1 MTASQPA
8 RQARSEHNSP
18 LIAPVRPPTSVPA
31 FQVEIPP
38 LSPNDYSYS
47 PFKTQSPN
55 LQSGHSG
62 PHLPET
68 IPENW
73 FTTHDEAHN
82 YGPPSVPELA
92 YIDWTKYGFG
102 GTPTLDN
109 NGMQPLYNLDPNA
122 GFGAIPSYATSMDHL
137 AQFGSGFNTSSGEI
151 SEVEDLPS
159 NYRPGNFRT
168 VSHASNDVSSTG
180 ATDDESHRLSSAS
193 SYFGTPA
200 GNMLASNMQDLDIDK
215 FINEQ
220 KQLHNLKNQIFA
232 AQSGVQEL
240 SPMHQQQYPQQSQ
253 TRNQNQNGTY
263 SPQQPT
269 PPRSQHT
276 MSTPPESIRG
286 YSITSH
292 PSPDSEHGTQV
303 PYSIAEAQNYAHMPG
318 IQMEDANKAQ
328 MIQNNTFEDPMW
340 GGSNFDQY
348 GNRQEFSLDDEKE
361 DEVWAR

>member
-18 LIAPVRPPTSVPA
+18 LITPIRPTTSIPP

-55 LQSGHSG
+55 LQPG

-73 FTTHDEAHN
+73 FTTHDEAHS

-102 GTPTLDN
+102 GTSTLDS
-109 NGMQPLYNLDPNA
+109 NGMQPLYNLDPSA
-122 GFGAIPSYATSMDHL
+122 GFGNVPSYATSMDHL
-137 AQFGSGFNTSSGEI
+137 AQYQSGFNTSSGEI
-151 SEVEDLPS
+151 SEVEDLPT
-159 NYRPGNFRT
+159 NFRPSNFRT
-168 VSHASNDVSSTG
+168 ISHASNDVSSAG

-200 GNMLASNMQDLDIDK
+200 GNMLASNMEDLDIDK

-220 KQLHNLKNQIFA
+220 KQKHTLKNQIFA
-232 AQSGVQEL
+232 AQSGVQDV
-240 SPMHQQQYPQQSQ
+240 SSMQHQQYPQQVQ
-253 TRNQNQNGTY
+253 QPQAPYT
-263 SPQQPT
+263 PQQPT
-269 PPRSQHT
+269 PPQSQHT
-276 MSTPPESIRG
+276 LSTPPESIRG

-292 PSPDSEHGTQV
+292 PSPDSELDIQV

-318 IQMEDANKAQ
+318 NKMEQANNVQM
-328 MIQNNTFEDPMW
+328 MQNNAYEDPMW
-340 GGSNFDQY
+340 GGNFDQY
-348 GNRQEFSLDDEKE
+348 GNRQAFSLDDDKE